1 MSGDAPPGRL
11 YESDAFLC
19 CPIKIFPY
27 YARASPRFFPALSMA
42 YTRLRRAYLFSDTYG
57 RSKNPFLQDDADA
70 LISTDFRSFPLEEVR
85 REFDIYGRESITE
98 HMLRLIF
105 ELHDLTLQ
113 NGYMKTEV
121 KEEFKKSHTGIF
133 INAAPRISKVNGAPF
148 YLAIGDGVR
157 IVTTNP
163 TGLSTVKHKIQSI
176 HRLNNDK
183 NPIYSP
189 TEQFRSSYTAF
200 LLHPDHNIDLIDEKV
215 EDVIP
220 DYPDDQWELSYVDRF
235 GNMISYTKDVEKQW
249 AAIEKAADNNG
260 MVKII
265 IGNVSQNCYLG
276 TSLRDIEP
284 GALAI
289 YKNKNIDIVRKWMEG
304 EDSYTRLYRSSYL
317 QFSKPDVGAKIKIA
331 D

>member
-1 MSGDAPPGRL
+1 M
-11 YESDAFLC
+11 
-19 CPIKIFPY
+19 
-27 YARASPRFFPALSMA
+27 PALLSRPFMS
-42 YTRLRRAYLFSDTYG
+42 YTPLRRVYLFSDTYG

-85 REFDIYGRESITE
+85 REFDIYGRETITE
-98 HMLRLIF
+98 HVLRLIF
-105 ELHDLTLQ
+105 ELHELTL
-113 NGYMKTEV
+113 NSGYMTEAV
-121 KEEFKKSHTGIF
+121 KNEYKATHTGVF
-133 INAAPRISKVNGAPF
+133 INAAPRTSKENGAPF
-148 YLAIGDGVR
+148 YVAVADGIR

-163 TGLSTVKHKIQSI
+163 AGLATVKDKIKSI

-183 NPIYSP
+183 NVIYSP

-200 LLHPDHNIDLIDEKV
+200 LLHPDHQIDLIEENLDET
-215 EDVIP
+215 IP
-220 DYPDDQWELSYVDRF
+220 DYPSDKWELAYVDRF
-235 GNMISYTKDVEKQW
+235 GNMISYTSDVEAQW
-249 AAIEKAADNNG
+249 KKIEAAADANG

-265 IGNVSQNCYLG
+265 IGNVSQNAYLG

-289 YKNKNIDIVRKWMEG
+289 YKNKNIDIVRKWMAG

-317 QFSKPDVGAKIKIA
+317 QFSKPEVGAILKIA